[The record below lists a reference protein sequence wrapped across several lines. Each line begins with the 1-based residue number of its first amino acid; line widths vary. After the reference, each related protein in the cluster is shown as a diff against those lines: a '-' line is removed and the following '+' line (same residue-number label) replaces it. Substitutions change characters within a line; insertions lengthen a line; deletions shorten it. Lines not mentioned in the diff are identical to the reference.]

1 MAEKIAQNQYKKA
14 HDKES
19 YYHIRLRVPKE
30 KKAVVDE
37 LIETTGKSINRIF
50 IEAVEKVYRVNLTL
64 AEDEIWQYVD
74 KKAATLKEL
83 GMKEQAV
90 RFKKFYEEKKNEQLP
105 VHEFLNQ
112 LEQKYG
118 ELLA

>member
-1 MAEKIAQNQYKKA
+1 MKLSDVQEYRNKYNR
-14 HDKES
+14 ET
-19 YYHIRLRVPKE
+19 YYQIKVRLPKE
-30 KKAVVDE
+30 KKE
-37 LIETTGKSINRIF
+37 IMESLSEKTGKSINRIF